1 MNLIYFLENY
11 SEKTYNQ
18 ICRNVIFGITFYWNN
33 LEECYFVL
41 KILNICDMVR

>member
-18 ICRNVIFGITFYWNN
+18 ICRNVIFGKHFIGIIWRNVILY
-33 LEECYFVL
+33 L
-41 KILNICDMVR
+41 KF